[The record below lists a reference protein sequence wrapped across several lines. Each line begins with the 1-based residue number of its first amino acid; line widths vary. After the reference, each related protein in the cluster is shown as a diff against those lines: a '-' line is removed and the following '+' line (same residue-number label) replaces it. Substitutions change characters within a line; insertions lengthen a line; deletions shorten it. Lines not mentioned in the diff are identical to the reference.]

1 MKTINTN
8 HTVEELYQEE
18 FIAKWMGPEGEME
31 GPLYVLWQLIE
42 SYQVDIFQVS
52 IHRITEDFLLFIQ
65 KAKEMKIEL
74 ASSFVL
80 MASRLLYYKSK
91 ALLPDPGFEEDDNER
106 LPPEIIQQLLEYK
119 KFQLAAETLEE
130 LEEISQGIYYRNN
143 EDLTIDIE
151 ENYNINDLIRVYI
164 NFLNKKENIKIQK
177 TKNIEIN
184 LESITVEEK
193 IEFIRKLLESS
204 SNTYFTL
211 HELFENPY
219 SVSIIEIIVSFL
231 AILELARLKEIIIQQ
246 KEIFGPIYIF
256 KKSMIVR

>member
-1 MKTINTN
+1 MSTHNNI
-8 HTVEELYQEE
+8 VEELYKDE
-18 FIAKWMGPEGEME
+18 FITKWMGPEGEME

-52 IHRITEDFLLFIQ
+52 IHKITEDFLQFIER
-65 KAKEMKIEL
+65 AKEQKIEL

-80 MASRLLYYKSK
+80 MASKLIYYKSK
-91 ALLPDPGFEEDDNER
+91 ALLPDPGFEEEEENER

-130 LEEISQGIYYRNN
+130 LEEISQGIFYRTN
-143 EDLTIDIE
+143 EDLTIETE
-151 ENYNINDLIRVYI
+151 ESYNINDLIRVYI
-164 NFLNKKENIKIQK
+164 NFLQKKEKIKVQK
-177 TKNIEIN
+177 PKDIEIN
-184 LESITVEEK
+184 LDSITVEEK

-204 SNTYFTL
+204 GNTYLTL
-211 HELFENPY
+211 YELFENPY
-219 SVSIIEIIVSFL
+219 TVSIFELIVSFL

-256 KKSMIVR
+256 KKSIIVR